1 MKTITSAICLALATL
16 AAGCSLQPV
25 YQRPAA
31 PVAAGYPAGPA
42 YAAPGPAASAATP
55 PAAVDIDWRDFLRDA
70 RLQRLVE
77 IALANN
83 RDLRVAA
90 LNVEKVQ
97 AQYRVQRA
105 SLVPQLDAGADLAAS
120 RKPAS
125 VSSSGKTT
133 YAHDYSAN
141 LGVSWELDFFGRI
154 RSLSDAALQQYFAS
168 GYARQAARIALISQ
182 VADQYLTL
190 LADDEQLQVTKDTL
204 DAARQTYGIMK
215 LQFDTGTLSELDLRL
230 SQTTLEQAQI
240 SYSAQLRTRAQA
252 ENALVLLI
260 GQNLPADLP
269 PAATLEQQSLLSDI
283 PAGLPSD
290 LLRQRPDIL
299 QAESAL
305 RAENANIGAARAA
318 FFPTIS
324 LTGSAGSMSSTLGGL
339 FATGSG
345 AWSFAPSVS
354 LPIFSGG
361 ANQANLDAARV
372 QKSIAVAQYEKA
384 IQAAFKEV
392 ADGLAARGTYD
403 DQLAAQ
409 QRFASAQQRRLELA
423 QLMYD
428 NGADSYLNVLTAHTD
443 LYNARQSLITA
454 RLGRLTNL
462 VDLYRALGGG
472 WHAQQMQYAQEQP

>member
-1 MKTITSAICLALATL
+1 MKLMTNAICLALASL

-25 YQRPAA
+25 YNRPDTPVATAYPTGPAYGTQAA
-31 PVAAGYPAGPA
+31 TSPVAANNL
-42 YAAPGPAASAATP
+42 
-55 PAAVDIDWRDFLRDA
+55 DWHDFLKDA

-77 IALANN
+77 IALKNN

-90 LNVEKVQ
+90 LNVDKVR
-97 AQYRVQRA
+97 AQYQIQRSA
-105 SLVPQLDAGADLAAS
+105 LVPQLDAGADLAAS
-120 RKPAS
+120 RKPGS

-168 GYARQAARIALISQ
+168 GYAQQAAKIALISQ

-190 LADDEQLQVTKDTL
+190 LAYGEQLQVTKDTFEN
-204 DAARQTYGIMK
+204 ARQTYDIMK
-215 LQFDTGTLSELDLRL
+215 LQYDTGTLSELDLRL

-240 SYSAQLRTRAQA
+240 NYSAQVRAKAQA
-252 ENALVLLI
+252 ENAMVLLI
-260 GQNLPADLP
+260 GQSLPADLP
-269 PAATLEQQSLLSDI
+269 TGSTLEEQNLLSDI

-290 LLRQRPDIL
+290 LLQHRPDIL
-299 QAESAL
+299 QAESSL

-318 FFPTIS
+318 FFPSIS
-324 LTGSAGSMSSTLGGL
+324 LTGSAGSMSTTLGGL
-339 FATGSG
+339 FAPGSG
-345 AWSFAPSVS
+345 AWTFSPSIS

-361 ANQANLDAARV
+361 ANQANLDAAKV

-384 IQAAFKEV
+384 IQTAFKEV
-392 ADGLAARGTYD
+392 TDGLAARGTYD

-409 QRFASAQQRRLELA
+409 QRYADAQQRRLELA

-428 NGADSYLNVLTAHTD
+428 NGADSYLNVLTANTD

-454 RLGRLTNL
+454 RLNRLTNL
-462 VDLYRALGGG
+462 VDLYRTMGGG
-472 WHAQQMQYAQEQP
+472 WRQQDVKG